1 MEKSFEIVNQ
11 VLPILFLIALG
22 YWIRQRKFLHDCTM
36 DDLRKII
43 LNLALPAVLFVS
55 FLNMELKKSYL
66 IIFALIF
73 VFCVILFLIGFAIKK
88 IFHIQAEY
96 FPFLTT
102 GFEYGMLGIS
112 LFAAAYGLEKIGF
125 IAVTALGHEIF
136 IWFVF
141 VPILLMKRDGAQKP
155 QELLRSFFSAPVILA
170 IFLSVLLNVIGFRDT
185 FYQLPVSGALIPTF
199 QFLGNL
205 TVPLILIVV
214 GYGFS
219 IDRESL
225 LEALG
230 LIAIRLAI
238 ILPVISLINKFLI
251 RQWLNLD
258 PFFEIALFTLFI
270 LPPPFIVAL
279 YAKPDITRKEKKYIN
294 NVLTLHTAIS
304 IILFL
309 IFFAFNH

>member
-1 MEKSFEIVNQ
+1 MEKTFEIINQ

-22 YWIRQRKFLHDCTM
+22 YWIRQKQFLKESTI

-55 FLNMELKKSYL
+55 FLNMEMKKSYL
-66 IIFALIF
+66 LIFGIIFLLC
-73 VFCVILFLIGFAIKK
+73 VFLLLIGFAIKK
-88 IFHIQAEY
+88 VFRIQYEY
-96 FPFLTT
+96 FPYLIT

-112 LFAAAYGLEKIGF
+112 LFGAAYGLEKIGF

-155 QELLRSFFSAPVILA
+155 SEIVKSFFSAPVILA
-170 IFLSVLLNVIGFRDT
+170 ILFSIMLNVFGFRDY
-185 FYQLPVSGALIPTF
+185 FYQLPISGALIPTF
-199 QFLGNL
+199 EFLGSL
-205 TVPLILIVV
+205 TVPLILIIV

-219 IDRESL
+219 IDRSSL
-225 LEALG
+225 TDAIGVIL
-230 LIAIRLAI
+230 IRLAVL
-238 ILPVISLINKFLI
+238 LPTIYLINHFVINQYLH
-251 RQWLNLD
+251 LEH
-258 PFFEIALFTLFI
+258 FFEIALFTLFI

-279 YAKPDITRKEKKYIN
+279 YAKTTIVNKEKRYLN

-304 IILFL
+304 VGIFL
-309 IFFAFNH
+309 VYFAFNQ